1 MRQKLLFVTLMAFSG
16 IAFAQEGRSVWNS
29 APDKTG
35 IVTFKDRSPLPDKHL
50 FNLDIAKLRN
60 VLTAAPLRETA
71 NGDSNVVV
79 SFPNED
85 GSFESYKIF
94 EAPVMEAELTAR
106 YPEIRSYYGQ
116 GIESP
121 TASIRFSVSPLG
133 LHTMKMDADR
143 PAVFIEPYSTDLKTY
158 SVYKRSEKTQPFT
171 KFECE
176 VADHA
181 KKSAGLDPTMARP
194 NADDGILRTYRLAM
208 SVTGEYTA
216 YFGGTKALA
225 LAAINTTMTR
235 VNGVF
240 EKDFAVNMVLISNT
254 DAVIYT
260 SSSSDPY
267 GNTDANYNSQL
278 SSTLSSVIGNAN
290 FDIGHLMSAIGN
302 NGNAG
307 CIGCV
312 CASGKGSGFTTS
324 TVPTG
329 DNFDIDFVAHEMG
342 HQFGANHTF
351 TFSNEGTG
359 VQNEPGSGTT
369 IMGYAGITGAT
380 DVQPHS
386 DPFFHAVSIQ
396 QVTNYVKTTSCQ
408 TNTSTG
414 NATPTANA
422 GSDYTIP
429 KGTPFMLTGAGT
441 DANANPLTY
450 CWEQMNSGTSSTTYP
465 SATATSGPS
474 FRSYVPSTSNKRY
487 FPRMQT
493 IKTGATTWQWEAVPN
508 VARTLNFRLTV
519 RDNYAAGPA
528 NNSDDMIVT
537 VNGTAGPFVV
547 SAPNTAVSWAAGST
561 QTVTWSVAGTTAN
574 GVNAANVEI
583 LLSTDGGDTYPIT
596 ILASTPN
603 DGSQAITVPNNPGTL
618 NRIMVKG
625 ANHIFFDISNT
636 NFTITSGGGG
646 DVTVPSTPLNLAAS
660 GTTQTTTNLAW
671 SASTDNVG
679 VTGYDVYQ
687 NGTFKANVAGTTYT
701 VTGLTASTA
710 YNFYVRAKDAAG
722 NASANSNT
730 VNVTTLAAGGTNYCA
745 SQSADFSDEY
755 ISKVQLGTINYSS
768 GATGYSDFTSQSTN
782 LTKGAAAT
790 ITVTPAWTG
799 STYPEGY
806 AVWIDYNGDKDFAD
820 AGELVWSKAA
830 STATPASG
838 TFTVP
843 ATAMTGATRMRVSM
857 KYNGIPT
864 ACEALSYGEVED
876 YTVNLQAGGTT
887 PSPTT
892 YCVSKGNSVADE
904 YIKNVQFSNLNYA
917 SGANAGYADFTAQS
931 ASVTKGSAYTIAVTP
946 HWTGTPYNEG
956 YAVWIDYNAD
966 GDFSDSG
973 ELAWSKTASQT
984 TPATGSIT
992 IPATAVTGTT
1002 RMRVSMKYN
1011 AVPTACETF
1020 SYGEV
1025 EDYTVVI
1032 GGTGKADA
1040 GIVSLS
1046 DDIKLFPNPAE
1057 TMLNVSNVSE
1067 KAVYK
1072 IYTVTGQEAGYGI
1085 IRNGALDVSNLASG
1099 TYLLE
1104 INNEGVIATK
1114 QFIRK

>member
-1 MRQKLLFVTLMAFSG
+1 
-16 IAFAQEGRSVWNS
+16 
-29 APDKTG
+29 
-35 IVTFKDRSPLPDKHL
+35 
-50 FNLDIAKLRN
+50 
-60 VLTAAPLRETA
+60 
-71 NGDSNVVV
+71 
-79 SFPNED
+79 
-85 GSFESYKIF
+85 
-94 EAPVMEAELTAR
+94 
-106 YPEIRSYYGQ
+106 
-116 GIESP
+116 
-121 TASIRFSVSPLG
+121 
-133 LHTMKMDADR
+133 
-143 PAVFIEPYSTDLKTY
+143 
-158 SVYKRSEKTQPFT
+158 
-171 KFECE
+171 
-176 VADHA
+176 
-181 KKSAGLDPTMARP
+181 
-194 NADDGILRTYRLAM
+194 
-208 SVTGEYTA
+208 
-216 YFGGTKALA
+216 
-225 LAAINTTMTR
+225 
-235 VNGVF
+235 
-240 EKDFAVNMVLISNT
+240 
-254 DAVIYT
+254 
-260 SSSSDPY
+260 
-267 GNTDANYNSQL
+267 
-278 SSTLSSVIGNAN
+278 
-290 FDIGHLMSAIGN
+290 
-302 NGNAG
+302 
-307 CIGCV
+307 
-312 CASGKGSGFTTS
+312 
-324 TVPTG
+324 VPTG